1 MPSFA
6 RICSTAASTA
16 RPMIAAL
23 RKHCHGH
30 GALFLRGARPR
41 ASAIA
46 GVVILSSGSVGV
58 CCAHQHR
65 ATKVCGRVVA
75 SPCHAATVHVARA
88 GLRTGRSEDSARA
101 SRRAAY
107 VRDPAGFL
115 RSCAK

>member
-58 CCAHQHR
+58 CAHQHR
-65 ATKVCGRVVA
+65 DESLWTCGCFAVSCCDR
-75 SPCHAATVHVARA
+75 PCC
-88 GLRTGRSEDSARA
+88 
-101 SRRAAY
+101 SRRFAHWQ
-107 VRDPAGFL
+107 V
-115 RSCAK
+115 